1 MTMRK
6 LILVLMLAMMVGA
19 CGESSTDVAT
29 RRSGGGGGGDEFI
42 PPDTVVKT
50 EDARFDVYQP
60 GNPAAIETVHSL
72 TPRASFARALEV
84 TETFGYGFDP
94 ARVAVATARLA
105 DGRDVVV
112 ALGSLTG
119 GLRDDGH
126 VLHVRIGDREET
138 LPLRTDGGRGDGFEV
153 LEIADKHEIGPQSLF
168 WDLGH
173 WIQCLM
179 QATADIMACSQDCE
193 ECWRQCVLQ
202 ALVKLVF
209 CIHFTMI

>member
-1 MTMRK
+1 MRK

-29 RRSGGGGGGDEFI
+29 RQSGGGGGGGGGFI
-42 PPDTVVKT
+42 PPDTVIKT
-50 EDARFDVYQP
+50 EEARFDVYQP
-60 GNPAAIETVHSL
+60 GNPVAIETVNSL

-94 ARVAVATARLA
+94 ARVAVAAGRLD
-105 DGRDVVV
+105 DGREVVI

-119 GLRDDGH
+119 GRHDDGH

-173 WIQCLM
+173 WVQCLM
-179 QATADIMACSQDCE
+179 QAMADIMACREDCE
-193 ECWRQCVLQ
+193 DCWRACVLQ
-202 ALVKLVF
+202 ALVKLAF